1 MLKFVSSA
9 VLAASAFGV
18 ALHDGGLGSGELIE
32 DISNID
38 ERVERIHK
46 TLDVDDDDVVD
57 VVEFAEFVYIAEEGG
72 YISHYE
78 AQLFAYFILKLHHEK
93 GAEVS
98 LQEAYDAVADV
109 VDDATFGIVAV
120 NMILECLD
128 LIEWVVFMHGTV
140 KTFFEADTNDDY
152 QLSRAELADA
162 GMARFLKEFDEDNDK
177 HLSNSEYAN
186 AVAS

>member
-128 LIEWVVFMHGTV
+128 LIEWAVFMHGTV
-140 KTFFEADTNDDY
+140 KTFFEADTDDDY
-152 QLSRAELADA
+152 LLSKAELADA
-162 GMARFLKEFDEDNDK
+162 GLVRLLKDYDYDNDGS
-177 HLSNSEYAN
+177 LNYDEYQE
-186 AVAS
+186 AVTG

>member
-18 ALHDGGLGSGELIE
+18 ALYDDGLGNGELIA

-38 ERVERIHK
+38 ERVERIHM

-57 VVEFAEFVYIAEEGG
+57 VVEFAEFIYIAEEAG
-72 YISHYE
+72 YISHEE
-78 AQLFAYFILKLHHEK
+78 AALFSYFVLKLHHEK

-120 NMILECLD
+120 NMLLECLD
-128 LIEWVVFMHGTV
+128 LIEWIVFSHGTV
-140 KTFFEADTNDDY
+140 KTFFEADTDDDY
-152 QLSRAELADA
+152 YLSKAELADA
-162 GMARFLKEFDEDNDK
+162 GMVRLLKEFDDDND
-177 HLSNSEYAN
+177 
-186 AVAS
+186 